1 MFLWLAIILAAIW
14 VVGYLAFHVAGS
26 LIHLLVL
33 LAVISVVV
41 HLVRRSSRTIGRG
54 ASGGGP

>member
-33 LAVISVVV
+33 LAVISFVV
-41 HLVRRSSRTIGRG
+41 HLVRRSSRTIG
-54 ASGGGP
+54 